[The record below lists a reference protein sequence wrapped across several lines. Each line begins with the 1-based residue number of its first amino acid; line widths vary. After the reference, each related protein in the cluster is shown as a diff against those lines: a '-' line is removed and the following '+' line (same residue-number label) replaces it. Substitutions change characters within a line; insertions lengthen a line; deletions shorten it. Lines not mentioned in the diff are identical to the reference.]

1 MKKYKLNMMDLYST
15 SNEIIPFTVL
25 VVNDFVVVCLE
36 TIAVVFILPINVKV
50 IKYMTEWKPKTSI
63 YD

>member
-1 MKKYKLNMMDLYST
+1 MDLKLLINYST

-25 VVNDFVVVCLE
+25 VVNNFVVVCLE